1 MSYLPAATVIN
12 SRCTGATATASV
24 FAIGLTISVIVFTF
38 IIIVVIVK
46 ANKKARRIDLATW
59 RRAQARPEEEDPG
72 QQPLTRRITAASESK
87 CTTVANATIYDEIV
101 KVENITYD
109 NPAIE
114 QLETNTNK
122 EHVYA
127 QIR

>member
-1 MSYLPAATVIN
+1 M
-12 SRCTGATATASV
+12 
-24 FAIGLTISVIVFTF
+24 VFTST
-38 IIIVVIVK
+38 IIIVLVK

-59 RRAQARPEEEDPG
+59 RRAQTGHEEEDPG

-101 KVENITYD
+101 KVENMAYD
-109 NPAIE
+109 KPEIE
-114 QLETNTNK
+114 QTETCNTNQ

>member
-1 MSYLPAATVIN
+1 MSYFAAATLFN
-12 SRCTGATATASV
+12 SRCTGATATASA
-24 FAIGLTISVIVFTF
+24 FAIGLTVSVIVFTF
-38 IIIVVIVK
+38 IIIVVLVK

-72 QQPLTRRITAASESK
+72 QQPLTRKIKAASESN
-87 CTTVANATIYDEIV
+87 CTTIANATIYDEIV
-101 KVENITYD
+101 KVENIAYD
-109 NPAIE
+109 NPEIE
-114 QLETNTNK
+114 QTESNTNK